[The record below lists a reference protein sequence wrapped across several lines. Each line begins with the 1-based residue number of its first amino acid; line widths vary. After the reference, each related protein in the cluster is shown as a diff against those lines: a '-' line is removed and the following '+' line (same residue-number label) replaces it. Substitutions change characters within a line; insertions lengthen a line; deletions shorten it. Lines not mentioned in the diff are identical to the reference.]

1 MTGVYRTVK
10 IKKRGIVVRT
20 ACTIR
25 YRGRVTLSVDQYTH
39 AWPSSWPVKL
49 DVLQDVLGTEK
60 AKRLALECMRTGKR
74 QGKSEAH
81 DEAQRV
87 SLRCVFE
94 RRWFVLKR
102 PRRDMNGKSETE
114 VTVTSKRHVR
124 AERTKR

>member
-1 MTGVYRTVK
+1 MYRTVK

-94 RRWFVLKR
+94 RRWFVLK
-102 PRRDMNGKSETE
+102 KTA
-114 VTVTSKRHVR
+114 TRH
-124 AERTKR
+124 EWEE